1 MPSKL
6 YPNGPPIVPNRRSI
20 VPKTP
25 IHCYSICFV
34 PKRPKSSFFK
44 PNGIGSFQHYSLDND
59 IFCQQRML
67 NIVVSIKYTFFS
79 EVWRNMPGQ
88 NAVPSFENGKC
99 KFDVPVD
106 IEDFINEISV
116 TYGKG
121 AFILKGSFQERTN
134 YHLRASTGTDMGIC
148 ATINP
153 VASISSRSRPDCIKE
168 LVPFTQ
174 LVKVRRGKLVL
185 ALPSIRF
192 S

>member
-1 MPSKL
+1 
-6 YPNGPPIVPNRRSI
+6 
-20 VPKTP
+20 
-25 IHCYSICFV
+25 
-34 PKRPKSSFFK
+34 
-44 PNGIGSFQHYSLDND
+44 
-59 IFCQQRML
+59 
-67 NIVVSIKYTFFS
+67 
-79 EVWRNMPGQ
+79 MPGQ

-153 VASISSRSRPDCIKE
+153 VVSISPRPDCLNFKCKKAFVQS
-168 LVPFTQ
+168 LCT
-174 LVKVRRGKLVL
+174 
-185 ALPSIRF
+185 
-192 S
+192 

>member
-1 MPSKL
+1 
-6 YPNGPPIVPNRRSI
+6 
-20 VPKTP
+20 
-25 IHCYSICFV
+25 
-34 PKRPKSSFFK
+34 
-44 PNGIGSFQHYSLDND
+44 
-59 IFCQQRML
+59 
-67 NIVVSIKYTFFS
+67 
-79 EVWRNMPGQ
+79 MPGQ

-153 VASISSRSRPDCIKE
+153 VVSISFRSRPDCINFKCKKAF
-168 LVPFTQ
+168 VQSSCT
-174 LVKVRRGKLVL
+174 
-185 ALPSIRF
+185 
-192 S
+192 

>member
-1 MPSKL
+1 
-6 YPNGPPIVPNRRSI
+6 
-20 VPKTP
+20 
-25 IHCYSICFV
+25 
-34 PKRPKSSFFK
+34 
-44 PNGIGSFQHYSLDND
+44 
-59 IFCQQRML
+59 
-67 NIVVSIKYTFFS
+67 
-79 EVWRNMPGQ
+79 MPGQ

-153 VASISSRSRPDCIKE
+153 VVSISSDQVTYLSNE
-168 LVPFTQ
+168 
-174 LVKVRRGKLVL
+174 
-185 ALPSIRF
+185 IRLWY
-192 S
+192 SLSPRAHDM

>member
-1 MPSKL
+1 METKKETFFGPFL
-6 YPNGPPIVPNRRSI
+6 EYGPNWTVTLVVALKMKNKIYSNR
-20 VPKTP
+20 
-25 IHCYSICFV
+25 
-34 PKRPKSSFFK
+34 
-44 PNGIGSFQHYSLDND
+44 YSL
-59 IFCQQRML
+59 
-67 NIVVSIKYTFFS
+67 IKSTFIS

-121 AFILKGSFQERTN
+121 AFILKGSFQGRTN

-153 VASISSRSRPDCIKE
+153 VVSISSRPGHLSFK
-168 LVPFTQ
+168 
-174 LVKVRRGKLVL
+174 
-185 ALPSIRF
+185 
-192 S
+192 

>member
-1 MPSKL
+1 METFLDHLLNMVLTGLGHWWLHWRWKTTT
-6 YPNGPPIVPNRRSI
+6 NWNR
-20 VPKTP
+20 
-25 IHCYSICFV
+25 YSAF
-34 PKRPKSSFFK
+34 KST
-44 PNGIGSFQHYSLDND
+44 L
-59 IFCQQRML
+59 
-67 NIVVSIKYTFFS
+67 FS

-153 VASISSRSRPDCIKE
+153 VVSISSRSHR
-168 LVPFTQ
+168 LSF
-174 LVKVRRGKLVL
+174 RRNM
-185 ALPSIRF
+185 ALLQSESSCTWYATFRLTSTPSEDPAPR
-192 S
+192 